1 MLRQDRRE
9 VSFQV
14 NQNFLQSSLNKFLQ
28 ENFQKIQNIE
38 NNNQIGQL
46 YNVFQILGQEIN
58 NLKDDLTKA
67 LKAQEEKI
75 NTVNNSKD
83 EVYKQCYM
91 F

>member
-46 YNVFQILGQEIN
+46 YNVFQILGQEKII
-58 NLKDDLTKA
+58 LKM
-67 LKAQEEKI
+67 I
-75 NTVNNSKD
+75 
-83 EVYKQCYM
+83 
-91 F
+91 